1 MRNILSLLLITLFF
15 IACGEKKQPTI
26 DDIIASKDLQQIRA
40 KRSELDTKVSE
51 LSADIK
57 KLNIEIEKLD
67 TFKRVPLVTALTIK
81 KTVFNHYLELQGD
94 VQTKQNVL
102 IYPEVAGTLEAV
114 YVKEGQK
121 VSKGQALAK
130 IDDAGMTQQVAQ
142 LEATTQ
148 LAKTTFERQKRLWDE
163 KVGSEIQFLQAKT
176 NYEASKNQLAQAKK
190 QIDKFIIKAPFS
202 GIIDDV
208 IKNKGTVVA
217 PGMGSELFRIV
228 NLGNMYI
235 EADIPENYIT
245 TVTKDKNV
253 RINFPVLGKAL
264 DTKIRQTGNFIN
276 PANRTFKIEIGVP
289 NDDRTIK
296 PNLSAKLKI
305 NDYTNNEA
313 ILIPQSIISENA
325 EGDQYVYVIKNIKDD
340 KGIAT
345 QTVVK
350 TGKTQGDVIEILEG
364 VAVGETLIDA
374 GARSVKNGQEVRISN
389 QNL

>member
-245 TVTKDKNV
+245 TVTKGKNV

-296 PNLSAKLKI
+296 PNLSAKLKV